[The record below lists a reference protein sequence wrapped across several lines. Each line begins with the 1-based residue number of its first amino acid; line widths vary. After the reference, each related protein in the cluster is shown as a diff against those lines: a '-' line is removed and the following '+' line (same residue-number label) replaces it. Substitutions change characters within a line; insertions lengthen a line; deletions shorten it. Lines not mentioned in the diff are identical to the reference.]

1 MCSSDLLARDSVE
14 AYLHGVSVIR
24 GPLRAQLLTDAHRAR
39 TGGYTTS
46 SAFRD
51 HAGRLH
57 QTVAAAA
64 ERVIFAVAGIPM
76 VLKDG
81 RAQR

>member
-1 MCSSDLLARDSVE
+1 M
-14 AYLHGVSVIR
+14 
-24 GPLRAQLLTDAHRAR
+24 AR
-39 TGGYTTS
+39 TLPDKGIRR
-46 SAFRD
+46 SAFLRCL
-51 HAGRLH
+51 AEGE
-57 QTVAAAA
+57 TVAAAA